1 MQATT
6 NIVPLWISAL
16 FFICISIP
24 VFQIARAI
32 KQGGLKASLDTN
44 KVSQLFYGSILFYS
58 LFFAYTALLSFS
70 GAFQANTFPPRVIL
84 FTMLPLLVFYFFF
97 IFRTKIYWTILA
109 QIPLSTLVR
118 LHAFRLVG
126 IFFIIFWSYNALPT
140 YFAFAA
146 GIGDIFAAVTALL
159 VAKLIDKKNQHYKK
173 ITLIWNIVGFW
184 DIVHVIVAA
193 LYITKQSI
201 ETGSIGVQE
210 MTRFPF
216 CLIPAFAPATIIF
229 LHISIFKKLKMQD
242 KD

>member
-6 NIVPLWISAL
+6 NIVPMWISTL

-32 KQGGLKASLDTN
+32 KRGGLNASLDSN

-58 LFFAYTALLSFS
+58 VFFAYTGLLSFS
-70 GAFQANTFPPRVIL
+70 GAFQVNTFPPRVIL

-126 IFFIIFWSYNALPT
+126 IFFIIFW
-140 YFAFAA
+140 
-146 GIGDIFAAVTALL
+146 IFENNFSHKKVNSFKMQT
-159 VAKLIDKKNQHYKK
+159 KKN
-173 ITLIWNIVGFW
+173 I
-184 DIVHVIVAA
+184 
-193 LYITKQSI
+193 
-201 ETGSIGVQE
+201 
-210 MTRFPF
+210 
-216 CLIPAFAPATIIF
+216 
-229 LHISIFKKLKMQD
+229 
-242 KD
+242 

>member
-32 KQGGLKASLDTN
+32 KKGGQNASLEAN
-44 KVSQLFYGSILFYS
+44 KVSQLFYGSIVFFS
-58 LFFAYTALLSFS
+58 LFFAYTALLSFL
-70 GAFQANTFPPRVIL
+70 GVFQINTFPPRVIL
-84 FTMLPLLVFYFFF
+84 FTMLPLLIFYFFF
-97 IFRTKIYWTILA
+97 LFRTKIYWTILA

-126 IFFIIFWSYNALPT
+126 IFFIIFWSYDALPT

-146 GIGDIFAAVTALL
+146 GIGDIFAAITAIL
-159 VAKLIDKKNQHYKK
+159 VARLIDNKIKNYKK
-173 ITLIWNIVGFW
+173 ITLVWNIVGFW
-184 DIVHVIVAA
+184 DIVHVIAAA

-201 ETGSIGVQE
+201 ETGTIGVQE
-210 MTRFPF
+210 MTKFPF

>member
-1 MQATT
+1 MHTT
-6 NIVPLWISAL
+6 TTIVPLWISAL

-24 VFQIARAI
+24 VFLIARAI
-32 KQGGLKASLDTN
+32 KQGGQHVSLDSN

-58 LFFAYTALLSFS
+58 LFFAYTAMLSFS
-70 GAFQANTFPPRVIL
+70 GAFQVNTFPPRVIL

-118 LHAFRLVG
+118 LHTFRLVG
-126 IFFIIFWSYNALPT
+126 IFFIIFWSYDALTT

-146 GIGDIFAAVTALL
+146 GIGDIFAAITAIV
-159 VAKLIDKKNQHYKK
+159 VANLIDKKIKNYKK
-173 ITLIWNIVGFW
+173 ITLVWNIIGFW
-184 DIVHVIVAA
+184 DIVHVIAAA

-210 MTRFPF
+210 MTKFPF

-229 LHISIFKKLKMQD
+229 LHISIFKRLKMQD
-242 KD
+242 IE